1 MSVARDIDNIE
12 EVSEAAEIVEENF
25 DEAFRHTV
33 TSNKEREEIED
44 EESFQPNTSEQKK
57 TCTHDELVE
66 VEDFIINLKW
76 KTWLLFYLL
85 E

>member
-57 TCTHDELVE
+57 TCVHDVLVE
-66 VEDFIINLKW
+66 VEDFIINLKR
-76 KTWLLFYLL
+76 KT
-85 E
+85 